1 MVEFLERL
9 GVEFR
14 CEQWIV
20 RVGGIPATAHV
31 YTDEDVR
38 WLREVEAHTRPWL
51 GFSHSRVA
59 AIRSLSWSRDH
70 LVIVTGDERG
80 PFFLQAA
87 KRLDDRREREAWA
100 VAELAAIAEA
110 LDAMARHE
118 PGFIHQRVR
127 DQLVVGAD
135 GHARLRAP
143 IAFVQA
149 RPEGNYVGRGHSI
162 GTPDGLSPE
171 QIQGLRATPA
181 SDVFTLGTLLYTAIA
196 LKRPFEPE
204 NDSDMARL
212 VAIMEAKQPVPP
224 SETLGVWAVL
234 KRSLARE
241 PAERYP
247 TPAAFADALRTA
259 ADTVAPAS
267 ALTKLAAFEP
277 GRRPAPNRSLIAGD
291 RCAKRWSELAPTG
304 ADGIRHC
311 ASCKHDVVEVRS
323 IEALVPLLGKRC
335 VAYRPES

>member
-1 MVEFLERL
+1 MVEFLEKL

-20 RVGGIPATAHV
+20 RESGVTATAHV

-51 GFSHSRVA
+51 GFSHPRVA
-59 AIRSLSWSRDH
+59 AIRSLSWSGDH

-80 PFFLQAA
+80 PLFLQAA
-87 KRLDDRREREAWA
+87 KRLAEPREREAWA

-110 LDAMARHE
+110 IDAMARHE
-118 PGFIHQRVR
+118 PGFIHRR
-127 DQLVVGAD
+127 LHEQLVVGAD

-149 RPEGNYVGRGHSI
+149 YREGNYVGRGHSV

-171 QIQGLRATPA
+171 QIRGVRVTPA
-181 SDVFTLGTLLYTAIA
+181 SDVFTLATLLYTAIA
-196 LKRPFEPE
+196 LKKPFGGA
-204 NDSDMARL
+204 DDTDFGRL
-212 VAIMEAKQPVPP
+212 QAIIDAKQPPPP

-247 TPAAFADALRTA
+247 TPGAFADALRTA

-335 VAYRPES
+335 VAYRPEN